1 MGYQALYRVWRP
13 QRFDEI
19 VGQQVITQTLKNALV
34 TDQISHAYLFNGP
47 RGTGKTSTAKILA
60 KAVNCEHLKDGE
72 PCNECDICVAINNGS
87 LNDVIEI
94 DAASNNG
101 VEEIRNIRD
110 KAKYAPTEAKYKV
123 YIIDE
128 VHMLSIGA
136 FNALLKTLEEPPE
149 HVIFILATT
158 EPHKIPATI
167 ISRVQRFDFKR
178 IQAKDILEQM
188 EKILDSKKIKYDDRA
203 LKVIAKSAEGGMRDA
218 LSILDQVLSYSDDE
232 ITYDSAL
239 QVTGSVARDDLQAYM
254 QAIINGDVSVGL
266 KEVQAILN
274 NGKDASQFIEDLINY
289 CQNILLYKQDS
300 EMVEASELGLLG
312 DDFKEIAEKVKSSKV
327 YYYVETMNDVQRQ
340 LRSTYHPDVYLD
352 ILTVKLANQPAETT
366 PVSQPNV
373 KKTVDTEVV
382 SKLQLQID
390 ALTKQLE
397 QVKQA
402 APVQTMTKPVPR
414 ETATKN
420 DNPKATVDFERVSK
434 VLGSATRANLTA
446 YQSQWDDVMNLLSVT
461 QRALMHVSKPVAA
474 SADGIVVAFDYA
486 FLYQKAGTDNDLMDA
501 LQNAMDRVF
510 GKVPDIIFVPID
522 EWPGIRKE
530 YLANNPVEK
539 HSKPGKE
546 NVTEEQQTKNEAVE
560 KAQELFGNDIVKVED
575 N

>member
-60 KAVNCEHLKDGE
+60 KAVNCVNLKDGE
-72 PCNECDICVAINNGS
+72 PCNECATCVAINNGS

-101 VEEIRNIRD
+101 VEEIRSIRD
-110 KAKYAPTEAKYKV
+110 KVKYAPTEAKYKV

-188 EKILDSKKIKYDDRA
+188 EKILNAKHIKYDERA

-218 LSILDQVLSYSDDE
+218 LSILDQVLSYSNDQV
-232 ITYDSAL
+232 TYASAL
-239 QVTGSVARDDLQAYM
+239 QVTGSVARDDLQNYM
-254 QAIINGDVSVGL
+254 KAIIDGDVSTGL
-266 KEVQAILN
+266 QITETILN
-274 NGKDASQFIEDLINY
+274 NGKDANQLIEDLINY
-289 CQNILLYKQDS
+289 CQNILLYKQDPD
-300 EMVEASELGLLG
+300 MVNASELGLLG
-312 DDFKEIAEKVKSSKV
+312 EDFKAVAEKVTAKQV
-327 YYYVETMNDVQRQ
+327 YYYVETMNEVQQQ

-352 ILTVKLANQPAETT
+352 ILTVRLAHQPTETDGTITTQAAT
-366 PVSQPNV
+366 PV
-373 KKTVDTEVV
+373 VDETAVA
-382 SKLQLQID
+382 KLQTQID
-390 ALTKQLE
+390 ALTKQLA
-397 QVKQA
+397 QVKQQPVA
-402 APVQTMTKPVPR
+402 APAAPKAEPR
-414 ETATKN
+414 ETAAKN
-420 DNPKATVDFERVSK
+420 HKATVDFDGVFK
-434 VLGSATRANLTA
+434 VLGAATRANLNE
-446 YQSQWDDVMNLLSVT
+446 YQSQWDNVMNLLSVT

-474 SADGIVVAFDYA
+474 SADGVVVAFDYS
-486 FLYQKAGTDNDLMDA
+486 FLYQKAGTDHNLMDA
-501 LQNAMDRVF
+501 LQNAMDQVF
-510 GKVPDIIFVPID
+510 GKVPDIMFVPTE
-522 EWPGIRKE
+522 EWPSIRKE

-539 HSKPGKE
+539 PRKAESKTVSEPTT
-546 NVTEEQQTKNEAVE
+546 NPAVE

>member
-60 KAVNCEHLKDGE
+60 KAVNCVNLKDGE
-72 PCNECDICVAINNGS
+72 PCNECATCVAINNGS

-101 VEEIRNIRD
+101 VEEIRSIRD
-110 KAKYAPTEAKYKV
+110 KVKYAPTEAKYKV

-188 EKILDSKKIKYDDRA
+188 EKILNAKHIKYDERA

-218 LSILDQVLSYSDDE
+218 LSILDQVLSYSNDQV
-232 ITYDSAL
+232 TYESAL
-239 QVTGSVARDDLQAYM
+239 QVTGSVARDDLQNYM
-254 QAIINGDVSVGL
+254 KAIIAADVSTGL
-266 KEVQAILN
+266 QITETILN
-274 NGKDASQFIEDLINY
+274 NGKDANQLIEDLINY
-289 CQNILLYKQDS
+289 CQNILLYKQDP
-300 EMVEASELGLLG
+300 EMVNASELGLLG
-312 DDFKEIAEKVKSSKV
+312 EDFKAVAEKVTAKQV
-327 YYYVETMNDVQRQ
+327 YYYVETMNEVQQQ

-352 ILTVKLANQPAETT
+352 ILTVRLAHQPTETDGT
-366 PVSQPNV
+366 TTTQTAAPV
-373 KKTVDTEVV
+373 VDETAVA
-382 SKLQLQID
+382 KLQTQID
-390 ALTKQLE
+390 ALTKQLA
-397 QVKQA
+397 QVKQQPVA
-402 APVQTMTKPVPR
+402 APAAPKAEPR
-414 ETATKN
+414 ETAAKN
-420 DNPKATVDFERVSK
+420 HKATVDFDGVFK
-434 VLGSATRANLTA
+434 VLGAATRANLNE
-446 YQSQWDDVMNLLSVT
+446 YQSQWDSVMNLLSVT

-474 SADGIVVAFDYA
+474 SADGVVVAFDYS
-486 FLYQKAGTDNDLMDA
+486 FLYQKAGTDHNLMDA
-501 LQNAMDRVF
+501 LQNAMDQVF
-510 GKVPDIIFVPID
+510 GKVPDIMFVPTE
-522 EWPGIRKE
+522 EWPSIRKE

-539 HSKPGKE
+539 PRKTETKPVSEPKT
-546 NVTEEQQTKNEAVE
+546 NPAVE